1 MLIREQ
7 GNVVKLIRVVRGQEN
22 LRGRQ
27 EIIGSFRSDV
37 GSTKALLASL
47 VDDERLSLERWLSAK
62 IQQQHRQTLDDAL
75 PRLVDLAA
83 TIDAAAELL
92 TPADARAIW
101 RELDSVARALKR
113 VGYARPPRQS
123 TKAESATPKQGDLLG

>member
-27 EIIGSFRSDV
+27 EIIDSFRPEI
-37 GSTKALLASL
+37 GPTTALLAL
-47 VDDERLSLERWLSAK
+47 LLDDERGSLERWLNARN
-62 IQQQHRQTLDDAL
+62 QQQHRQTLGDAL

-83 TIDAAAELL
+83 AIDAAAELL

-101 RELDSVARALKR
+101 HELEGVARALKR
-113 VGYARPPRQS
+113 VGYPRPSRRPAK
-123 TKAESATPKQGDLLG
+123 TSAVMPEQGDLLG